1 MRIKAE
7 GVIRSILFL
16 SILIMVLSRINQIL
30 MPKYI
35 YKNSTWPTT
44 STYNQ
49 FYKMMLW
56 SNKAHLAP

>member
-30 MPKYI
+30 MRKCL
-35 YKNSTWPTT
+35 K
-44 STYNQ
+44 
-49 FYKMMLW
+49 K
-56 SNKAHLAP
+56 